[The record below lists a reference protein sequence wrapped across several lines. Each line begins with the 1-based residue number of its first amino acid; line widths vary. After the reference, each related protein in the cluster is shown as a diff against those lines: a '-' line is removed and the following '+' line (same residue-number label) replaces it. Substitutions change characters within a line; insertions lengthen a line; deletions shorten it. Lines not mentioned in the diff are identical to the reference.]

1 MSDATSSRQM
11 IGTLVFLIFGPI
23 CWALQLTTV
32 YGMQSAL
39 CAFQAVSMTTVTVLV
54 VALTIVIAGLAG
66 AGMVRPGLV
75 YRVFTGVQPN
85 SEQWP
90 FLVFVMRS
98 LTALS
103 ILAMAY
109 AGTGA
114 LMLAACGALR

>member
-39 CAFQAVSMTTVTVLV
+39 CAFQTVSTPTVSVLV
-54 VALTIVIAGLAG
+54 VTLTAVIAGLAG
-66 AGMVRPGLV
+66 AGLVRPGLV
-75 YRVFTGVQPN
+75 YRILTGVQPH

-109 AGTGA
+109 SGTGA
-114 LMLAACGALR
+114 LMLSSCCGLR

>member
-1 MSDATSSRQM
+1 
-11 IGTLVFLIFGPI
+11 
-23 CWALQLTTV
+23 
-32 YGMQSAL
+32 
-39 CAFQAVSMTTVTVLV
+39 MTTVTVLV